1 MTTIN
6 DIEDFVRV
14 LQEHPDWLAT
24 VRALVLGE
32 ELMRLPEQLAQ
43 FIAATDRNFQ
53 LVNQRLERLENDVAG
68 LKADMTGVKSD
79 VAGLK
84 TDMTEVKSDV
94 AELKTDMTEVKS
106 DVAELKTDMTEVK
119 SDVAEVKSDMTEVKS
134 DVAGLKDDVAELKTG
149 QDRTNRRLN
158 RLEGRFSNFEGSDYE
173 RRVRYRFLSRA
184 TLEFDLDTPHVAF
197 ALQGQMTPALN
208 RIFHRA
214 LRERLISPEEFQEL
228 HNIDIII
235 AAENDHYVAGEASLT
250 VADYDITRARERADI
265 LALATGNRTD
275 PAVITTA
282 ISESQRLLAESNGV
296 SVFIIPYP

>member
-68 LKADMTGVKSD
+68 LK
-79 VAGLK
+79 
-84 TDMTEVKSDV
+84 E
-94 AELKTDMTEVKS
+94 
-106 DVAELKTDMTEVK
+106 
-119 SDVAEVKSDMTEVKS
+119 
-134 DVAGLKDDVAELKTG
+134 DVAELKTG

>member
-68 LKADMTGVKSD
+68 LKS
-79 VAGLK
+79 
-84 TDMTEVKSDV
+84 
-94 AELKTDMTEVKS
+94 
-106 DVAELKTDMTEVK
+106 
-119 SDVAEVKSDMTEVKS
+119 
-134 DVAGLKDDVAELKTG
+134 DVAELKTG

-158 RLEGRFSNFEGSDYE
+158 RLEGRFSNYEGSDYE

>member
-1 MTTIN
+1 
-6 DIEDFVRV
+6 
-14 LQEHPDWLAT
+14 
-24 VRALVLGE
+24 
-32 ELMRLPEQLAQ
+32 
-43 FIAATDRNFQ
+43 
-53 LVNQRLERLENDVAG
+53 
-68 LKADMTGVKSD
+68 
-79 VAGLK
+79 
-84 TDMTEVKSDV
+84 MTEVKSDV
-94 AELKTDMTEVKS
+94 AELKT
-106 DVAELKTDMTEVK
+106 
-119 SDVAEVKSDMTEVKS
+119 
-134 DVAGLKDDVAELKTG
+134 DVAELKTG

-158 RLEGRFSNFEGSDYE
+158 RLEGRFSNYEGSDYE

-214 LRERLISPEEFQEL
+214 LRECLISPEEFQEL

-265 LALATGNRTD
+265 LALATGNRAD

>member
-68 LKADMTGVKSD
+68 LKADITGVKSD
-79 VAGLK
+79 VSGLK
-84 TDMTEVKSDV
+84 TDMTGVKSDV

-106 DVAELKTDMTEVK
+106 DVA
-119 SDVAEVKSDMTEVKS
+119 
-134 DVAGLKDDVAELKTG
+134 GLKADVAELKTG

-158 RLEGRFSNFEGSDYE
+158 RLEGRFSNYEGSDYE

-265 LALATGNRTD
+265 LALATGNRAD

>member
-53 LVNQRLERLENDVAG
+53 LVNQRLERLESDVAG
-68 LKADMTGVKSD
+68 LKADVGGLKTDMTGVKSDVGGLKTDMAGVKSD

-94 AELKTDMTEVKS
+94 AGIKT
-106 DVAELKTDMTEVK
+106 
-119 SDVAEVKSDMTEVKS
+119 
-134 DVAGLKDDVAELKTG
+134 DVAELKTG

-184 TLEFDLDTPHVAF
+184 TLEFDLETPHVAF

-208 RIFHRA
+208 CIFHRA

-228 HNIDIII
+228 HNM
-235 AAENDHYVAGEASLT
+235 S
-250 VADYDITRARERADI
+250 
-265 LALATGNRTD
+265 
-275 PAVITTA
+275 
-282 ISESQRLLAESNGV
+282 LLASA
-296 SVFIIPYP
+296 

>member
-32 ELMRLPEQLAQ
+32 ELMRLPEQLAK

-84 TDMTEVKSDV
+84 TDV
-94 AELKTDMTEVKS
+94 AELKTN
-106 DVAELKTDMTEVK
+106 
-119 SDVAEVKSDMTEVKS
+119 
-134 DVAGLKDDVAELKTG
+134 
-149 QDRTNRRLN
+149 QIRTNRRLN
-158 RLEGRFSNFEGSDYE
+158 RLEGRFSNFEGSEYE

-184 TLEFDLDTPHVAF
+184 TLEFNLNTPHVAF

-235 AAENDHYVAGEASLT
+235 ADENDRYVAGEASLT
-250 VADYDITRARERADI
+250 VDDSDITRARERADI
-265 LALATGNRTD
+265 LALATGNRAD
-275 PAVITTA
+275 PAVVTTA
-282 ISESQRLLAESNGV
+282 INESQRSLAESNGV

>member
-68 LKADMTGVKSD
+68 LKTDMTEVKAD

-84 TDMTEVKSDV
+84 TDMTEVK
-94 AELKTDMTEVKS
+94 A
-106 DVAELKTDMTEVK
+106 
-119 SDVAEVKSDMTEVKS
+119 
-134 DVAGLKDDVAELKTG
+134 DVAELKTG

-214 LRERLISPEEFQEL
+214 LRESLISPEEFQEL

-235 AAENDHYVAGEASLT
+235 AAENDRYVAGEASLT

-265 LALATGNRTD
+265 LALATGNRAD
-275 PAVITTA
+275 PAIITTA
-282 ISESQRLLAESNGV
+282 ISESHRLLAESNGV

>member
-1 MTTIN
+1 M
-6 DIEDFVRV
+6 
-14 LQEHPDWLAT
+14 
-24 VRALVLGE
+24 
-32 ELMRLPEQLAQ
+32 
-43 FIAATDRNFQ
+43 
-53 LVNQRLERLENDVAG
+53 
-68 LKADMTGVKSD
+68 
-79 VAGLK
+79 
-84 TDMTEVKSDV
+84 
-94 AELKTDMTEVKS
+94 
-106 DVAELKTDMTEVK
+106 
-119 SDVAEVKSDMTEVKS
+119 
-134 DVAGLKDDVAELKTG
+134 AELKTG

>member
-53 LVNQRLERLENDVAG
+53 LVNQRLERLE
-68 LKADMTGVKSD
+68 SD

-84 TDMTEVKSDV
+84 E
-94 AELKTDMTEVKS
+94 
-106 DVAELKTDMTEVK
+106 
-119 SDVAEVKSDMTEVKS
+119 
-134 DVAGLKDDVAELKTG
+134 DVAELKTG

>member
-53 LVNQRLERLENDVAG
+53 LVNQRLERLE
-68 LKADMTGVKSD
+68 SD

-84 TDMTEVKSDV
+84 TD
-94 AELKTDMTEVKS
+94 
-106 DVAELKTDMTEVK
+106 
-119 SDVAEVKSDMTEVKS
+119 
-134 DVAGLKDDVAELKTG
+134 VAGLKTDVAELKTG

-235 AAENDHYVAGEASLT
+235 AAENDRYVAGEASLT

-265 LALATGNRTD
+265 LALATGNRAD
-275 PAVITTA
+275 PAIITTA
-282 ISESQRLLAESNGV
+282 ISESHRLLAESNGV

>member
-14 LQEHPDWLAT
+14 LEEHPDWLAT
-24 VRALVLGE
+24 VRALVLGD

-53 LVNQRLERLENDVAG
+53 LVNERLERLE
-68 LKADMTGVKSD
+68 T
-79 VAGLK
+79 
-84 TDMTEVKSDV
+84 DV
-94 AELKTDMTEVKS
+94 AELKTN
-106 DVAELKTDMTEVK
+106 
-119 SDVAEVKSDMTEVKS
+119 
-134 DVAGLKDDVAELKTG
+134 
-149 QDRTNRRLN
+149 QIRTNRRLN
-158 RLEGRFSNFEGSDYE
+158 RLEGRFSNFEGSEYE

-214 LRERLISPEEFQEL
+214 LRDRLISREEFQEL

-235 AAENDHYVAGEASLT
+235 ADENEHYVAGEASLT
-250 VADYDITRARERADI
+250 VDDSDITRARERADI
-265 LALATGNRTD
+265 LALATGNRAD
-275 PAVITTA
+275 AAVVTTA
-282 ISESQRLLAESNGV
+282 INESQRLLAESNGV
-296 SVFIIPYP
+296 AVFIIPYP

>member
-84 TDMTEVKSDV
+84 TDMTGVKSDV
-94 AELKTDMTEVKS
+94 AGLKTDMTEVKS
-106 DVAELKTDMTEVK
+106 DVAELKT
-119 SDVAEVKSDMTEVKS
+119 
-134 DVAGLKDDVAELKTG
+134 DVAELKTG

-158 RLEGRFSNFEGSDYE
+158 RLEGRFSNYEGSDYE

-265 LALATGNRTD
+265 LAQATGNRAD